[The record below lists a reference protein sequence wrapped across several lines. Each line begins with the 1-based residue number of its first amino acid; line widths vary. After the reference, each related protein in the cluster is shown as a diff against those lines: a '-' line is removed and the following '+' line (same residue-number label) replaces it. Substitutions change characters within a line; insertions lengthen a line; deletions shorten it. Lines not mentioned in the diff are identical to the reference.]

1 MTQIM
6 GLVGFIRRIRE
17 SYDPADH
24 EILNPELHGLH
35 HFYKAML
42 MMYEMQ
48 PVNVMSWKPADI
60 AAAMRGATLR
70 DDENFVM
77 SLVEQLLSKNKESSV
92 QDLLSKVYWLYR
104 NSDSNSV
111 DAELFGFYKVVGG
124 QE

>member
-1 MTQIM
+1 MTQIV

-24 EILNPELHGLH
+24 EILNSELHGLH

-60 AAAMRGATLR
+60 AAAMRGVTLR

-104 NSDSNSV
+104 NSDSNAV
-111 DAELFGFYKVVGG
+111 DAELLDFYKVVGG

>member
-1 MTQIM
+1 MTEIV
-6 GLVGFIRRIRE
+6 GLVGFIRKIRE
-17 SYDPADH
+17 AYDPAEH

-60 AAAMRGATLR
+60 AAAMRGVTLR

-92 QDLLSKVYWLYR
+92 QDLLSKIYWLYR
-104 NSDSNSV
+104 NSDSNAV
-111 DAELFGFYKVVGG
+111 DAELLDFYKAVGG
-124 QE
+124 QA

>member
-1 MTQIM
+1 MTEIV
-6 GLVGFIRRIRE
+6 GLVGFIRKIRE
-17 SYDPADH
+17 SYDPAEH

-60 AAAMRGATLR
+60 AAAMRGVTLR

-104 NSDSNSV
+104 NSDSDAV
-111 DAELFGFYKVVGG
+111 DAELLHFYKVVGG
-124 QE
+124 RE